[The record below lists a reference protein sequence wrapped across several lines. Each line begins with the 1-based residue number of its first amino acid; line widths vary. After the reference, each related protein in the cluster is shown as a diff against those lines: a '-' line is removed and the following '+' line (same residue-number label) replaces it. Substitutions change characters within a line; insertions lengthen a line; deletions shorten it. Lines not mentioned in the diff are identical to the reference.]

1 MENRKLTFACDCR
14 CEVTLNE
21 KIQSQL
27 NKTKTKLTLGQL
39 GFDNPAITLK
49 SLFTLFTCVIW
60 ELQLDA
66 NPCRAIK
73 SWAVVKLVVGK

>member
-1 MENRKLTFACDCR
+1 MEDRKLTFACDCR

-39 GFDNPAITLK
+39 GFDNPANNAEI
-49 SLFTLFTCVIW
+49 
-60 ELQLDA
+60 
-66 NPCRAIK
+66 
-73 SWAVVKLVVGK
+73 AVYTVYMRHLGVATRCQPLSRDKIVGSS

>member
-39 GFDNPAITLK
+39 GFDNPTNNAEI
-49 SLFTLFTCVIW
+49 
-60 ELQLDA
+60 
-66 NPCRAIK
+66 
-73 SWAVVKLVVGK
+73 AVYTVYMRDLGIATRCQPLSRHKIVGSS

>member
-27 NKTKTKLTLGQL
+27 NKTKTKLTLGHL
-39 GFDNPAITLK
+39 GFDNPANNAEI
-49 SLFTLFTCVIW
+49 
-60 ELQLDA
+60 
-66 NPCRAIK
+66 
-73 SWAVVKLVVGK
+73 AV

>member
-1 MENRKLTFACDCR
+1 MEDRKLTFACDCR

-39 GFDNPAITLK
+39 GFDNPTNNAEI
-49 SLFTLFTCVIW
+49 
-60 ELQLDA
+60 
-66 NPCRAIK
+66 
-73 SWAVVKLVVGK
+73 AVYIVHMRDLGVATRCQPLSRYKIVGSS